1 MKIKIELPTNLAGIE
16 LRQYQK
22 FLEDIKGIEDNSII
36 EQKMAQYFCNIKLDD
51 VYSLKISDVN
61 KINDRI
67 NTLLDQK
74 TFNLHQTFKLG
85 GVEFGF
91 IPNLED
97 MTLGEY
103 IDLDNYIGDWS
114 NMHKAMAVLYRPI
127 TKKKRAWWS
136 FGKRKEFQY
145 KIEEYKGA
153 ITYAEVMKYAPLDVV
168 LGASFFLL
176 SLSKIL
182 LNSTQNYLEENN
194 KMMMGLVQKHN
205 LVKSGD
211 GTVQSMHL
219 QKEI

>member
-22 FLEDIKGIEDNSII
+22 FLEDIKDEKDNSVI
-36 EQKMAQYFCNIKLDD
+36 EQKMAQYFCNIKLDNIYELKVTD
-51 VYSLKISDVN
+51 VILINNRVN
-61 KINDRI
+61 E
-67 NTLLDQK
+67 LLNK
-74 TFNLHQTFKLG
+74 KSFNLHQTFNLG

-91 IPNLED
+91 IPKLED

-103 IDLDNYIGDWS
+103 IDLDNYIGDWN

-182 LNSTQNYLEENN
+182 LNNTQNYLEENN

-211 GTVQSMHL
+211 GTVQSTPL
-219 QKEI
+219 QKVI